1 MKDGEVIMSAFAFI
15 TVDKGDVIK
24 VNKRGLRDWEYVI
37 SYNLVNKASDLGKS
51 PTHHMTGEN
60 LPKMIDEAK
69 KLAVKF
75 RNKSIHSQIT
85 VSGCGNFNT
94 KLVLADDGRFY
105 KG

>member
-1 MKDGEVIMSAFAFI
+1 MSAFAFI
-15 TVDKGDVIK
+15 NIDKGDVIK

-37 SYNLVNKASDLGKS
+37 SYKLVNKANDLGKS
-51 PTHHMTGEN
+51 PTIHMTGGD
-60 LPKMIDEAK
+60 LTKMMDEAK

-75 RNKSIHSQIT
+75 RNKSVHSQIT

-94 KLVLADDGRFY
+94 KLVLADDGKFY